1 MSNRFFFPKML
12 TGSLN
17 GMVSKFTDTFSD
29 LLNSTD
35 FVDNYWRTISQGLLT
50 DSFINN
56 SRPKL
61 LTRVV

>member
-1 MSNRFFFPKML
+1 
-12 TGSLN
+12 
-17 GMVSKFTDTFSD
+17 MVSKFTDTFSD

-35 FVDNYWRTISQGLLT
+35 FVDNFWRTISQGLLT
-50 DSFINN
+50 DSFVNN